1 MTIKNVIVKDNYGN
15 SLGWGNAQDTHG
27 GQDIHI
33 QLTHELS
40 EMIKWW
46 KEWQPIFTS
55 MNPHVADAL
64 QQAKVM
70 HALST
75 DNQKDPWKQVTV

>member
-1 MTIKNVIVKDNYGN
+1 MTVKNIYVKDNYGN
-15 SLGWGNAQDTHG
+15 SMGRGNAQDAHG

-33 QLTHELS
+33 QLNFELT
-40 EMIKWW
+40 EMMRWW
-46 KEWQPIFTS
+46 KEWQPVFTS

-64 QQAKVM
+64 QQSKVM

-75 DNQKDPWKQVTV
+75 DNQQDPWKTVTV